1 MRLPSAPT
9 RNSTAR
15 SSSIPL
21 GSRDLKVPPPVR
33 VPTNELTLL
42 RDADRQSRDL
52 KFYADRDTRSHGRQH
67 SIRVSVLRK
76 EVAQATRL
84 CSERATESA
93 TFYTVLNDAVAAEQ
107 PIGRRKQFPSGRVAL
122 TNRIPD

>member
-1 MRLPSAPT
+1 MRLPLAP
-9 RNSTAR
+9 A
-15 SSSIPL
+15 
-21 GSRDLKVPPPVR
+21 
-33 VPTNELTLL
+33 L

-52 KFYADRDTRSHGRQH
+52 KFYADCDTRSHGRQH
-67 SIRVSVLRK
+67 SIRVSALLPRK

-93 TFYTVLNDAVAAEQ
+93 TFYTVVNDAVAAEQ